1 MKHLKTTILA
11 LLCLAAP
18 CAAQRADNYPP
29 TADAG
34 VALGET
40 NLPIVFINVDGRM
53 IQKES
58 RITARMTIVDNGE
71 GRLNYADLTAHPGQ
85 HIDYDGYISI
95 KYRGN
100 SSFSSSDK
108 KPYGFKTI
116 DGTLENGGKKQKVEL
131 LGMGKDNDWALL
143 APFSDKSMI
152 RDVLTFE
159 LGRPYFDYT
168 PHSRFVEV
176 MVDGTYYGI
185 YILTERP
192 GKGKKRL
199 DLNDPGEDGGDLT
212 GDYHVEVDRPDEAA
226 YYTSAYRPLGADGQ
240 PIDNRSVV
248 FQYDD
253 PEYEDFADL
262 PAGTAA
268 AVNKAIGDMEN
279 ALAADNYTD
288 AEHGYR
294 RYIDVTS
301 FIDYLLSTE
310 FSYNIDGYRLSTHLY
325 KYSETRAQKKGLDSR
340 WKTTLWDFNIA
351 YGNADYN
358 NGANT
363 TLWQYD
369 FNARSADQQLV
380 PFWWKRMLADPWF
393 VEQLQARWREYRSGA
408 YSDANIETT
417 IDSLTT
423 QLTSHGAVDR
433 NEQAWRMFG
442 RYVWPNAYVG
452 NSYSEEVAYL
462 KSWIKKRVRF
472 LDAQLLPEVAAAT
485 QPVAVRSG
493 FNSDIIAEATP
504 VRSHTSQGV
513 DGNYA
518 FYTPDV
524 KAAGALPAG
533 GIVTSGGGVT
543 YALAS
548 PDDNNAAVIE
558 SGKTVTLN
566 FDTPVSADAFHLL
579 ATSANGASR
588 LRATVCYADGTQG
601 DVQRVDLHDWYS
613 VKFNGSEAAAGLG
626 RVAQSGGFDPGL
638 NFALFEA
645 PLATD
650 AGRKVSS
657 LILSNVSTSGRA
669 VVLAVSRTL
678 PAEETAV
685 KGVPQTAGSAATA
698 YYSADGRRLQRPQKG
713 INIVRH
719 ADGTVRKVAVR

>member
-1 MKHLKTTILA
+1 MKQLKTTLLA
-11 LLCLAAP
+11 LLCLATP
-18 CAAQRADNYPP
+18 CLAQRADNYPP

-40 NLPIVFINVDGRM
+40 NLPIVFINVGGKT
-53 IQKES
+53 IQRES

-71 GRLNYADLTAHPGQ
+71 GQLNYADLSAHPGQ
-85 HIDYDGYISI
+85 HIDYDGYISL

-100 SSFSSSDK
+100 SSFTSSDK

-116 DGTLENGGKKQKVEL
+116 DNTLENGGKKQKVEL

-159 LGRPYFDYT
+159 LGRPYFAYT

-176 MVDGTYYGI
+176 MVDGRYYGV

-212 GDYHVEVDRPDEAA
+212 GDYHVEVDRPDEVA
-226 YYTSAYRPLGADGQ
+226 YYRSAYRPLGADGQ
-240 PIDNRSVV
+240 PLNGYSVV

-262 PAGTAA
+262 PTGTAA
-268 AVNKAIGDMEN
+268 AVNKAIGDMED
-279 ALAADNYTD
+279 ALAADNFAD
-288 AEHGYR
+288 PELGYR
-294 RYIDVTS
+294 HYMDVTS
-301 FIDYLLSTE
+301 FIDYMLSTE

-369 FNARSADQQLV
+369 FNSRSGDQQLV

-408 YSDANIETT
+408 YSDENIEAT
-417 IDSLTT
+417 IDRLTT
-423 QLTSHGAVDR
+423 QLTSHGAIDR

-462 KSWIKKRVRF
+462 KSWIRKRVQF

-493 FNSDIIAEATP
+493 FNHDVVAEATP
-504 VRSHTSQGV
+504 VRSHISQGV
-513 DGNYA
+513 DGNNA
-518 FYTPDV
+518 FYTADV
-524 KAAGALPAG
+524 KAAGALPAD
-533 GIVTSGGGVT
+533 GIVTSGSAT
-543 YALAS
+543 YVLAS
-548 PDDNNAAVIE
+548 SSDNNAAVIE
-558 SGKTVTLN
+558 SGQTVTLN
-566 FDTPVSADAFHLL
+566 FDSPVSADALHLL
-579 ATSANGASR
+579 ATSANGASK
-588 LRATVCYADGTQG
+588 LQATVCYADGTRGNAQK
-601 DVQRVDLHDWYS
+601 VDIHDWYS
-613 VKFNGSEAAAGLG
+613 VKFNGSEATAGLG
-626 RVAQSGGFDPGL
+626 RVARDGGFDLGL

-645 PLATD
+645 ALPADKSRKAT
-650 AGRKVSS
+650 S
-657 LILSNVSTSGRA
+657 LIVSNIGQSGRA
-669 VVLAVSRTL
+669 VVLAVSCTL
-678 PAEETAV
+678 PIEETAV
-685 KGVPQTAGSAATA
+685 KGVPHAGGSAA
-698 YYSADGRRLQRPQKG
+698 SACFSVDGRRLQRPQTG

-719 ADGTVRKVAVR
+719 ADGTVRKVVVR